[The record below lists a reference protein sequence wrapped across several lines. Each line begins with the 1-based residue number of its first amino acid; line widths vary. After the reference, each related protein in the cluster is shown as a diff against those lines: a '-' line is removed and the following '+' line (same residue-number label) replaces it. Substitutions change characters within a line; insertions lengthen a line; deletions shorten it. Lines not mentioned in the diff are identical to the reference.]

1 VFDFYLNTQIKFGA
15 GSRSSLSGIIA
26 KEHWSFVGLVI
37 DHNIAG
43 LDIIS
48 DLIEQLKKQVDKVV
62 IGKCSISEPTYDSV
76 EELRNDFC
84 HPSLEAVIA
93 LGGGSTLDM
102 AKAMAVLVN
111 NKEPAIE
118 YRGFNKMTAPVL
130 PVIAIPTT
138 AGTGSEVTPNASFID
153 AKEKKKMGINGD
165 AVRPRYAILDPEL
178 TLSCPRNPTIS
189 AAVDSIVHAVE
200 AFAAKKTNHLARL
213 FSKEG
218 FKRVFK
224 ALPELVNNLDNLD
237 LRCEVMYGAF
247 LSGVALMHSGT
258 GPAAAMS
265 YPMGVHYGVPHGIGG
280 GIFLPHVIR
289 HNVKNRYYDYAEL
302 YDLIVKDAKPK
313 NREEKSIKFVEKLN
327 SLWETLSIPGK
338 LDQLNLEKEMAS
350 TFINETMEL
359 KGALDQNPVPFY
371 ENEIRQVLEALEAK

>member
-1 VFDFYLNTQIKFGA
+1 MFDFYLNTQIKFGP

-26 KEHWSFVGLVI
+26 KENWSFVGLVI
-37 DHNIAG
+37 DHNIAE
-43 LDIIS
+43 LPIIL
-48 DLIEQLKKQVDKVV
+48 DLIEKIRKQTNRII
-62 IGKCSISEPTYDSV
+62 IGQCSISEPTYESL

-84 HPSLEAVIA
+84 HPSLQAIIGI
-93 LGGGSTLDM
+93 GGGSALDM

-165 AVRPRYAILDPEL
+165 AVKPRYAILDPEL
-178 TLSCPRNPTIS
+178 TLSCPKAPTVS

-200 AFAAKKTNHLARL
+200 AFAAKKTNPLARL
-213 FSKEG
+213 FSTEG

-247 LSGVALMHSGT
+247 LSGIALMHSGT

-265 YPMGVHYGVPHGIGG
+265 YPLGIHYNVPHGIGG
-280 GIFLPHVIR
+280 AVFLPHIIK
-289 HNVKNRYYDYAEL
+289 HNATHGYHDYAEL

-313 NREEKSIKFVEKLN
+313 SREEKSLRFIDSLN
-327 SLWETLSIPGK
+327 SLWETLSILKK
-338 LDQLNLEKEMAS
+338 LDQLNFEKEMAS
-350 TFINETMEL
+350 KFINETMEL